1 MKNILVAV
9 DLKEGTEELLSFAR
23 NLAQQNSSKVWVVH
37 VSEPE
42 PEFVGYSVGPQYI
55 IDLVETELKEEHR
68 NIKKITDDLNYIGI
82 NAEGILLKGGT
93 IEMLQAEVEKQH
105 IDFAIIGHRKHGF
118 FHKAFFGHTDVSFIE
133 NVKIP
138 VLIVPV
144 VKSDKEEGNKEK
156 GMREGVNW

>member
-9 DLKEGTEELLSFAR
+9 DLKEGTDKLLSYAKSF
-23 NLAQQNSSKVWVVH
+23 AQQNSSKVWVVH

-68 NIKKITDDLNYIGI
+68 GIKKITDDLSYIGV
-82 NAEGILLKGGT
+82 NAEGILLKGAT

-105 IDFAIIGHRKHGF
+105 IDFAIIGHRKHGLI
-118 FHKAFFGHTDVSFIE
+118 HKALLGRTDVSLVE
-133 NVKIP
+133 HVKIP
-138 VLIVPV
+138 VLIVPI
-144 VKSDKEEGNKEK
+144 E
-156 GMREGVNW
+156 